1 MIAEKNNYRIVKLVS
16 GENIIC
22 EQMEGT
28 NELKVRHPLKMDVVT
43 HMTNKGIAES
53 LNLSRWLQPFS
64 DQRVYTI
71 NTDHVILVANVSI
84 GLGKYY
90 EHVLRKIEDIELP
103 QTVELEPTDQ
113 ELLEEVLEEYD
124 LDPDTDTIH

>member
-1 MIAEKNNYRIVKLVS
+1 MIAEKNNYRI
-16 GENIIC
+16 
-22 EQMEGT
+22 
-28 NELKVRHPLKMDVVT
+28 
-43 HMTNKGIAES
+43 
-53 LNLSRWLQPFS
+53 
-64 DQRVYTI
+64 
-71 NTDHVILVANVSI
+71 VILVANVSI